1 MNNFIVLHNR
11 HKREIL
17 VNPAYILEVSEEYS
31 EGDAIFTK
39 IYYQEGSSYV
49 LETVEEIKNMLI
61 DNTLNNGNIKGNVNI
76 M

>member
-1 MNNFIVLHNR
+1 MNNFIILHNR

-31 EGDAIFTK
+31 EGDTIFTK

-49 LETVEEIKNMLI
+49 LESVEEIKKILI
-61 DNTLNNGNIKGNVNI
+61 KNDSNII
-76 M
+76 

>member
-11 HKREIL
+11 QKREIL
-17 VNPAYILEVSEEYS
+17 VNPAYVLEVSEEYS
-31 EGDAIFTK
+31 ESGATFTK

-61 DNTLNNGNIKGNVNI
+61 NNNLNNDSNIA
-76 M
+76 